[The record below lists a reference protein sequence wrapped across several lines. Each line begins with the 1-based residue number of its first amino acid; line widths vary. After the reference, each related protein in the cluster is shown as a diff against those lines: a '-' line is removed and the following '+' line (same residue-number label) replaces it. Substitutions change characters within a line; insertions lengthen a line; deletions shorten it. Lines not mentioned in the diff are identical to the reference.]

1 MSQVTSTFA
10 PPVLIARDVRIE
22 HQERIVLESVNLQV
36 AKGEFVYLIGKT
48 GSGKS
53 SLLKALYADLPF
65 EQGYVVTAGYRLNQL
80 QRQDLPF
87 LRRKIGIVF
96 QDFQLFMDRNVADN
110 LRFVLKAIGWTD
122 KVAISERIEQTLE
135 KVGLKDLLFKMPHQL
150 SGGEQQRLAIAR
162 ALLNDPIIL
171 LADEP
176 TGNLDPTVAYE
187 ILDLFVE
194 INQTAGTAMLVAT
207 HNHSFLRRYP
217 ARVLYCENGKVMD
230 IDRELVLQKMS
241 AT

>member
-1 MSQVTSTFA
+1 MPPFS
-10 PPVLIARDVRIE
+10 PPVLITRGVRIQ
-22 HQERIVLESVNLQV
+22 HGERVIFDAVNLEV

-65 EQGYVVTAGYRLNQL
+65 HEGEVTIAGYRLQHL
-80 QRQDLPF
+80 RRSDLPH

-110 LRFVLKAIGWTD
+110 MRFVLKAIGWTD
-122 KVAISERIEQTLE
+122 KLAISERVEETLE
-135 KVGLKDLLFKMPHQL
+135 KVGLRELLFKMPHQL

-162 ALLNDPIIL
+162 ALLNDPIII

-187 ILDLFVE
+187 ILDVFVE
-194 INQTAGTAMLVAT
+194 INETAGTAVLMAT
-207 HNHSFLRRYP
+207 HNHTFLRKHP
-217 ARVLYCENGKVMD
+217 ARVLYCEDGAVMD
-230 IDRELVLQKMS
+230 IDRESVLRKMS
-241 AT
+241 S